1 MVAPKQRHWAQWIWL
16 AAGLG
21 VAARVAFIFWGQTDP
36 AVPPPPA
43 RSGPRVTVVAGNGAA
58 GGPLMREQIELLD
71 QQPLSMPTRWNAGA
85 QPLPADLRRQPGEV
99 FGVYDARLAFAAE
112 RLEPVFGPKGGAPA
126 DGRGGLRAIG
136 PMAGGWA
143 GLARLDRPIAR
154 LGEREAAIEVRGY
167 SGDADPVVLRVS
179 LSGFPPA
186 VRQHDWAPLEF
197 SVAVERGGLV
207 GVPNL
212 AIGSGVEEV
221 DAFFGGFLA
230 RDCHLGER
238 VPPGFYRVIVVQ

>member
-1 MVAPKQRHWAQWIWL
+1 MAGRKPRHWAQWIWL
-16 AAGLG
+16 AAGAAL
-21 VAARVAFIFWGQTDP
+21 AARIAFIFWGHEEP
-36 AVPPPPA
+36 AVVSPA
-43 RSGPRVTVVAGNGAA
+43 ARHRPRVTVTAASGTA

-71 QQPLSMPTRWNAGA
+71 QQPLSMPTRWNAGV
-85 QPLPADLRRQPGEV
+85 QPLPADLRRQPGEL
-99 FGVYDARLAFAAE
+99 FDVYDARLAFAAE

-143 GLARLDRPIAR
+143 GLARLDRPLAR
-154 LGEREAAIEVRGY
+154 LDERAAAIEVRGY
-167 SGDADPVVLRVS
+167 SGDTDAVVLRIS
-179 LSGFPPA
+179 LTGLPPA

-207 GVPNL
+207 GIPNL

-230 RDCHLGER
+230 RDFHLGER